1 MESDSEYTYETA
13 EEEEEEEEER
23 IVEDVY
29 LLLPTQAAQFK
40 CRLPWRR

>member
-13 EEEEEEEEER
+13 EEEEEEER